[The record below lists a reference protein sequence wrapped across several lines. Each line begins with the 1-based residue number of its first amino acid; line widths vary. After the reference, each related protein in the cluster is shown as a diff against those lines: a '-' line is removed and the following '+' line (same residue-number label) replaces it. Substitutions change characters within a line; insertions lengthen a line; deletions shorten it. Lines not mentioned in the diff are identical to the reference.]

1 MRRDTPGQWPPLP
14 LPSSSAL
21 RQTDFD
27 AIAER
32 YDESLPAHVVEH
44 YLRKR
49 VAFIRRHTRPG
60 PALDLGCGTGLLAE
74 RVADAGYAVTGLDP
88 SPGMLRRF
96 KRRRPDIPTVVG
108 DGTALPFADGAFALV
123 YCVAVL
129 HHIAHPDDV
138 RRTLLE
144 MARVTQPGGAILV
157 WDHNPRNPYWPLL
170 MRRVPQDSG
179 AERLIP
185 EHEILTGLTAG
196 GGRAVVSAQL
206 GLMPD
211 FAPPKLVGAV
221 AALER
226 LVEATPGLRRLCA
239 HNVVLAVRSGPPPSC
254 ATSTRGP
261 ARRSPR

>member
-1 MRRDTPGQWPPLP
+1 MSRTVPRPAALPASPP
-14 LPSSSAL
+14 
-21 RQTDFD
+21 RTDFD
-27 AIAER
+27 AIAEC
-32 YDESLPAHVVEH
+32 YDESLPIDVVEH

-49 VAFIRRHTRPG
+49 LAFIRRHTRPG

-88 SPGMLRRF
+88 SPGMLRQF
-96 KRRRPDIPTVVG
+96 NRRRPGIPTVVG
-108 DGTALPFADGAFALV
+108 DGTALPFRDGAFALV

-129 HHIAHPDDV
+129 HHVAHPDAV

-185 EHEILTGLTAG
+185 EREILAGLAAG
-196 GGRAVVSAQL
+196 GARVTSRAQL
-206 GLMPD
+206 GFMPD
-211 FAPPKLVGAV
+211 FAPGPLVGAV

-226 LVEATPGLRRLCA
+226 LVEATPGLRRFCA
-239 HNVVLAVRSGPPPSC
+239 HNVVLAVKTGRLPS
-254 ATSTRGP
+254 
-261 ARRSPR
+261 